1 MSRIKSFVLLA
12 GAALSVST
20 GAGLAQTSDAYRA
33 ELQADVNGRSSLLAA
48 GASAQHS
55 NGSFGFTDATGNN
68 SLNFIGYGSYRWFF
82 NFGDDDR
89 FGGGDNDFVHG
100 GQTAD
105 VMLITHGTV
114 ASKNFGYFVQF
125 GASGIGDTGEYDSDT
140 SGSESLGLGVDD
152 MFFTW
157 LFDDGS
163 TYVRMGQGKPL
174 QGMEQ
179 NTHEAYQQRL
189 NRSLAGE
196 AFGVMRTHFVAI
208 GGSAGQV
215 DWQIGWNDGAGT
227 GGADFFSSS
236 EADLGLNGAVIFYF
250 TGTAADFAGNAWNGA
265 PNAVSQSAFKGGPEA
280 FRAGLNA
287 SWETSGSTGLGTSEY
302 DAWQANVGV
311 EYRNA
316 NGFSARGYGYISN
329 FEPDGGSDRT
339 DFAFS
344 ATLGYFVSNDV
355 EIYGGGDM
363 FFWDDDFTSEDNQNF
378 IVLGVNYFPFGGPA
392 VRMTVE
398 GIYSLDNSGDFLSN
412 VSSAGSVGGASRF
425 NILGDADDGEFGIGF
440 GVSVVN

>member
-12 GAALSVST
+12 GAAMSIST
-20 GAGLAQTSDAYRA
+20 GASLAQSSDAYRA
-33 ELQADVNGRSSLLAA
+33 ELQADVQGRSSLLAA
-48 GASAQHS
+48 GASAQHN
-55 NGSFGFTDATGNN
+55 NGNFGFTDATGNN
-68 SLNFIGYGSYRWFF
+68 SLNFMGYGSFRWFF

-89 FGGGDNDFVHG
+89 FGGGDNDFAHG

-105 VMLITHGTV
+105 VQFITHGTV
-114 ASKNFGYFVQF
+114 ASKNFGYFVRF
-125 GASGIGDTGEYDSDT
+125 GASGTGGVVEEDESSD
-140 SGSESLGLGVDD
+140 SESLGLGVDD

-189 NRSLAGE
+189 NRSLPGSL
-196 AFGVMRTHFVAI
+196 FGTMRTHFVAV
-208 GGSAGQV
+208 GGSAGSVNWQV
-215 DWQIGWNDGAGT
+215 GFNDGAGT

-236 EADLGLNGAVIFYF
+236 EADINVNGAVIFYF
-250 TGTAADFAGNAWNGA
+250 TGTAADFPGSAWNGA

-280 FRAGLNA
+280 FRGGLNA
-287 SWETSGSTGLGTSEY
+287 SFETSGSTGIGTSEY
-302 DAWQANVGV
+302 DAWQVNGGL

-316 NGFSARGYGYISN
+316 SGFSARGYGYISN
-329 FEPDGGSDRT
+329 VDPDSGTDRT
-339 DFAFS
+339 DYAFS
-344 ATLGYFVSNDV
+344 ATLGYFVSNEV
-355 EIYGGGDM
+355 EIYGGGDL

-378 IVLGVNYFPFGGPA
+378 IVVGANYFPFGGPA
-392 VRMTVE
+392 VRFTVE

-412 VSSAGSVGGASRF
+412 VGSVGASSGFSRF

>member
-82 NFGDDDR
+82 NFGNDDR
-89 FGGGDNDFVHG
+89 FEDEDSDFIQG

-125 GASGIGDTGEYDSDT
+125 AGSGVDNSSGAFD
-140 SGSESLGLGVDD
+140 LGVDD

-196 AFGVMRTHFVAI
+196 AFGVMRTHFVAF

-215 DWQIGWNDGAGT
+215 DWQIGWNDGAGA
-227 GGADFFSSS
+227 GGADFDSGA
-236 EADLGLNGAVIFYF
+236 EADLNINGALVFYF

-280 FRAGLNA
+280 FRAALNA
-287 SWETSGSTGLGTSEY
+287 FWETSGSTGGTSEY
-302 DAWQANVGV
+302 DAWQANAGV

-316 NGFSARGYGYISN
+316 NGFSARGYAYISN
-329 FEPDGGSDRT
+329 FEPEGGSDRT

-344 ATLGYFVSNDV
+344 GTLGYFVSNDV

-363 FFWDDDFTSEDNQNF
+363 FFFDDDFTSEDNQNF
-378 IVLGVNYFPFGGPA
+378 IVIGVNYFPFGGPA

-398 GIYSLDNSGDFLSN
+398 GIYSLDNSSDFLSN
-412 VSSAGSVGGASRF
+412 ISSAGSLGGASRF
-425 NILGDADDGEFGIGF
+425 NILGDSDDGEFGIGF